1 MRAHIYD
8 KRDNMSIM
16 NMVGVIS
23 YDVIKSDIVVV
34 GRILLENK
42 NDTLF
47 K

>member
-1 MRAHIYD
+1 MRGHIYY

-23 YDVIKSDIVVV
+23 YDVIKSDIVVA